1 MGESI
6 YVLQYFHGGK
16 FRTTPKFEYVNGLI
30 EKDPDSDFNCDGLVL
45 IHNDET
51 VRQVIQLLVTKGIV
65 DIYVDHKVEEDG
77 SPKVNDDTK
86 VNVEGVVIEALQT
99 DIKGLEVVGGAVD
112 DDDGPMGDADDG
124 QMGDADGLMEDTDGF
139 DLDDGP
145 MEDTG
150 GVKEATDGDDGG
162 PSVVA
167 GADGG
172 PNVDSDSYSTTEDE
186 NDEKSFLHN
195 IEITSDVVEDLDNI
209 RRNMKN
215 SKRRRKTVVD
225 EGNEDTD
232 DAMVGDDVVDEI
244 ESKENDG
251 KLEGNKSEYLDSSN
265 PGEYGGSD
273 ESEAEV
279 CGTFVGQKTVGPR
292 YDPNCSVPT
301 WELGMRFEDNLQF
314 KEDVRKYSV
323 AKGVK
328 LNFVKNEPNRTRLC
342 CKGNCPWLIFASHD
356 SRYDCYVLK
365 TYNPIRKCYRSNKNT
380 LLSCK
385 MIEKKFKDMI
395 LSNPKMKV
403 STLQEVCQSEL
414 GAYATYNMC
423 QRARKNVLKEK
434 NGSYV
439 EEFASLWG
447 YAAELIASNPG
458 STMTIQV
465 DRDSAGIATFHRMY
479 ICLAAVKQCWI
490 ERCSPFIG
498 VDGCFLKTVT
508 KGALLVVV
516 GRDAN
521 NQMFPVAWAVVE
533 EKGKESWRWF
543 LQKLMVDLD
552 HPNGEG
558 ITLMSDMQ
566 KGLIPV
572 LRESFR
578 DVDHRMCARHIYA
591 NWFKKWKGMNRKF
604 QFWNCVRATFVEDFD
619 LQIQGLEALG
629 PTSSN
634 DLFSTPVQHWSKAYF
649 KATSKCDVVDNNMAE
664 AFNGWRVEAR
674 AKSIISMLEQIRIM
688 VMSRMTVKRNW
699 AEKWRT
705 NISPRA
711 LEKLERNMTTS
722 TQCRLVWNG
731 DGGFEVTHLD
741 NQHTVD
747 LNKLSCTCREWEISG
762 IPCCHAICAMFH
774 DSKSPEDYASEWYNK
789 EKYMATYKHVLQPVR
804 GEKFWPKG
812 LPSILP
818 PTVKVQPGRPKNKRT
833 KAKDEPKKMKV
844 GKFTKAG
851 ARMRCSKCRTSGH
864 NIQNC
869 PQKSTNVAS
878 SQVHTN
884 ETVNRA
890 SQPHE
895 PISIGQTHVTKS
907 TTVPS
912 GSQKSGLGFQTTVT
926 PPTNAPKKIGASTS
940 HFDHTWK
947 GLGLSWK
954 GKKAEASPNQNDPV
968 RRKE

>member
-30 EKDPDSDFNCDGLVL
+30 EKFQVDPDRLSIWDILGNVELLGYGQHKYVYYRDPDSDFNCDGLVL
-45 IHNDET
+45 IHNDER
-51 VRQVIQLLVTKGIV
+51 VRQVIQLLVSKGIV
-65 DIYVDHKVEEDG
+65 DIYVDHKVEEDDG
-77 SPKVNDDTK
+77 SPKVNDATK
-86 VNVEGVVIEALQT
+86 VNVEGAVIEALET
-99 DIKGLEVVGGAVD
+99 DTKGLEVVGVEGYYDMGPEIEDLEAVGEELRITLDEFVLEPGVVD
-112 DDDGPMGDADDG
+112 DDGGPMGDANGPVGDADGFDLDDGPMGDA
-124 QMGDADGLMEDTDGF
+124 DGF

-145 MEDTG
+145 MEDIG
-150 GVKEATDGDDGG
+150 GVKEATDGADGG
-162 PSVVA
+162 PSVVV

-172 PNVDSDSYSTTEDE
+172 RNVDSDSDSTTEDE
-186 NDEKSFLHN
+186 NDEESFLHN
-195 IEITSDVVEDLDNI
+195 IEITSDVDEELDNI

-225 EGNEDTD
+225 AGNEDTD

-244 ESKENDG
+244 EPKENDG
-251 KLEGNKSEYLDSSN
+251 KLEGNESEYLDSSD

-292 YDPNCSVPT
+292 YDPNCSIPT

-314 KEDVRKYSV
+314 KEAVRKYSV

-328 LNFVKNEPNRTRLC
+328 LNFVKNEPNRTRVC

-365 TYNPIRKCYRSNKNT
+365 TYNPIHKCYMSNKNT

-403 STLQEVCQSEL
+403 STLQEMCQSEL
-414 GAYATYNMC
+414 GAYATYTMC

-458 STMTIQV
+458 STVTIQV

-479 ICLAAVKQCWI
+479 ICLAAVKQGWI
-490 ERCSPFIG
+490 EGCRSFIG

-508 KGALLVVV
+508 KGALLVAV

-533 EKGKESWRWF
+533 GEGKESWRWF

-572 LRESFR
+572 LRESFPG
-578 DVDHRMCARHIYA
+578 VDHRMCARHIYA
-591 NWFKKWKGMNRKF
+591 NWFKKWKGMNRKI

-634 DLFSTPVQHWSKAYF
+634 DLFATPVQHWSKAYF
-649 KATSKCDVVDNNMAE
+649 KGTSKCDVVDNNMAE
-664 AFNGWRVEAR
+664 AFNGWIVEAR
-674 AKSIISMLEQIRIM
+674 AKPIISMLEQIRIM

-711 LEKLERNMTTS
+711 LEK
-722 TQCRLVWNG
+722 
-731 DGGFEVTHLD
+731 
-741 NQHTVD
+741 
-747 LNKLSCTCREWEISG
+747 EWELTG

-774 DSKSPEDYASEWYNK
+774 DSKSPEDYVSEWYKK
-789 EKYMATYKHVLQPVR
+789 EKYMATYKHILQPVR
-804 GEKFWPKG
+804 GKKFWPKG
-812 LPSILP
+812 LPPILP
-818 PTVKVQPGRPKNKRT
+818 PTVKVQPGRPKKKRT

-851 ARMRCSKCRTSGH
+851 ARMRCSKCRTLGH

-912 GSQKSGLGFQTTVT
+912 GSQKVIYCLIMQDTLLLV
-926 PPTNAPKKIGASTS
+926 
-940 HFDHTWK
+940 
-947 GLGLSWK
+947 
-954 GKKAEASPNQNDPV
+954 
-968 RRKE
+968 

>member
-30 EKDPDSDFNCDGLVL
+30 EKFQVDPDILCICDILGNVELLGYGQHNFFYYMDPNSDFNCDGLVL
-45 IHNDET
+45 IHNEEI

-86 VNVEGVVIEALQT
+86 VNVEGAVIEALET
-99 DIKGLEVVGGAVD
+99 DIEGLEVGAVDD

-124 QMGDADGLMEDTDGF
+124 PIGDVDGPMEDTDGF

-150 GVKEATDGDDGG
+150 GVKEAADGDDGG
-162 PSVVA
+162 PSAAA

-172 PNVDSDSYSTTEDE
+172 PNVDSDSDSTTEDE
-186 NDEKSFLHN
+186 NDEESFLHN
-195 IEITSDVVEDLDNI
+195 IEITSDVDEELDNI

-251 KLEGNKSEYLDSSN
+251 KLEGNESEYLDSSD

-273 ESEAEV
+273 VSEAEV

-292 YDPNCSVPT
+292 YDPNCSIPT

-314 KEDVRKYSV
+314 KEAVRKYSV
-323 AKGVK
+323 ANGVK
-328 LNFVKNEPNRTRLC
+328 LNFVKNEPNRTRVC
-342 CKGNCPWLIFASHD
+342 CKGNCPWLIFASHE

-365 TYNPIRKCYRSNKNT
+365 TYNPIHKCYRSNKNI
-380 LLSCK
+380 LISCK

-403 STLQEVCQSEL
+403 SILQEMCQSEL
-414 GAYATYNMC
+414 GAYEIYNMC
-423 QRARKNVLKEK
+423 QRAKKNVLKEK

-447 YAAELIASNPG
+447 YDAELIASNPG
-458 STMTIQV
+458 STVTIQV
-465 DRDSAGIATFHRMY
+465 DRDSVGIATFHRMY
-479 ICLAAVKQCWI
+479 ICLAAVKQGWI
-490 ERCSPFIG
+490 EGCRPFIR

-508 KGALLVVV
+508 KGTLLVAV

-521 NQMFPVAWAVVE
+521 NQMFPVAWTVVE
-533 EKGKESWRWF
+533 GEGKESWRWF

-552 HPNGEG
+552 NPNGEG
-558 ITLMSDMQ
+558 MTLMSDML
-566 KGLIPV
+566 K
-572 LRESFR
+572 
-578 DVDHRMCARHIYA
+578 
-591 NWFKKWKGMNRKF
+591 
-604 QFWNCVRATFVEDFD
+604 
-619 LQIQGLEALG
+619 IQGLEALG

-634 DLFSTPVQHWSKAYF
+634 YLFTTLVQHWSKAYF

-664 AFNGWRVEAR
+664 AFNGWIVEAR
-674 AKSIISMLEQIRIM
+674 AKPIISMLEQIRIM

-705 NISPRA
+705 NISSRA
-711 LEKLERNMTTS
+711 LEKE
-722 TQCRLVWNG
+722 C
-731 DGGFEVTHLD
+731 
-741 NQHTVD
+741 
-747 LNKLSCTCREWEISG
+747 EISG
-762 IPCCHAICAMFH
+762 IPFYHAIYAMFH
-774 DSKSPEDYASEWYNK
+774 DSKSPEDYVSEWYNK
-789 EKYMATYKHVLQPVR
+789 EKYMTSYKHVLQPVR
-804 GEKFWPKG
+804 GKKFWPKG
-812 LPSILP
+812 LPPILP
-818 PTVKVQPGRPKNKRT
+818 PTVKVQPGRPKKKRT

-844 GKFTKAG
+844 GKFTKGG
-851 ARMRCSKCRTSGH
+851 ARMRCSKCRTLGH

-869 PQKSTNVAS
+869 PQKSTNVALLR
-878 SQVHTN
+878 V
-884 ETVNRA
+884 
-890 SQPHE
+890 
-895 PISIGQTHVTKS
+895 
-907 TTVPS
+907 
-912 GSQKSGLGFQTTVT
+912 
-926 PPTNAPKKIGASTS
+926 
-940 HFDHTWK
+940 
-947 GLGLSWK
+947 
-954 GKKAEASPNQNDPV
+954 
-968 RRKE
+968 

>member
-30 EKDPDSDFNCDGLVL
+30 EKDPDLDFNCDGLVL
-45 IHNDET
+45 IHNDER

-65 DIYVDHKVEEDG
+65 DIYVDHKVEEDDG
-77 SPKVNDDTK
+77 SPK
-86 VNVEGVVIEALQT
+86 VNVEGVVIEALET
-99 DIKGLEVVGGAVD
+99 DTNGLEVVGVDGYYDMGPEIEDLEDVGEELRTTLDEFVLEPVTDGGPNEVVDGEDHASDVGARGAVD
-112 DDDGPMGDADDG
+112 DDGGPMGDADDG
-124 QMGDADGLMEDTDGF
+124 PMGDTDGPVGDADGF

-150 GVKEATDGDDGG
+150 GVKEATDGADGG
-162 PSVVA
+162 PSVVV

-172 PNVDSDSYSTTEDE
+172 RNVDSDSDSTTEDE
-186 NDEKSFLHN
+186 NDEESFLHN
-195 IEITSDVVEDLDNI
+195 IEITSDVDEELDNI

-225 EGNEDTD
+225 AGNEDTD

-244 ESKENDG
+244 EPKENDG
-251 KLEGNKSEYLDSSN
+251 KLEGNESEYLDSSD

-279 CGTFVGQKTVGPR
+279 CETFVGKKTVGPR
-292 YDPNCSVPT
+292 YDPNCSIPT
-301 WELGMRFEDNLQF
+301 W
-314 KEDVRKYSV
+314 
-323 AKGVK
+323 
-328 LNFVKNEPNRTRLC
+328 
-342 CKGNCPWLIFASHD
+342 
-356 SRYDCYVLK
+356 
-365 TYNPIRKCYRSNKNT
+365 
-380 LLSCK
+380 
-385 MIEKKFKDMI
+385 
-395 LSNPKMKV
+395 
-403 STLQEVCQSEL
+403 EL

-458 STMTIQV
+458 STVTIQV
-465 DRDSAGIATFHRMY
+465 DRDSVGIATFHRMY
-479 ICLAAVKQCWI
+479 ICLAAVKQGWI
-490 ERCSPFIG
+490 EGCRSFIG

-508 KGALLVVV
+508 KGALLVAV

-533 EKGKESWRWF
+533 GEGKESWRWF

-558 ITLMSDMQ
+558 ITLMSNMQ

-572 LRESFR
+572 LRESFP
-578 DVDHRMCARHIYA
+578 DVEHRMCARHIYA
-591 NWFKKWKGMNRKF
+591 NWFKKWKGMNRKI
-604 QFWNCVRATFVEDFD
+604 QLWNCVRATFAEDFD
-619 LQIQGLEALG
+619 LQIQVLEALG

-634 DLFSTPVQHWSKAYF
+634 DLFATPVQHWSKAYF
-649 KATSKCDVVDNNMAE
+649 KGTSNV
-664 AFNGWRVEAR
+664 
-674 AKSIISMLEQIRIM
+674 I
-688 VMSRMTVKRNW
+688 
-699 AEKWRT
+699 T

-711 LEKLERNMTTS
+711 LEKLERNMNTS

-747 LNKLSCTCREWEISG
+747 LKKLSCTCREWELTG
-762 IPCCHAICAMFH
+762 IPSCHAICAMFH
-774 DSKSPEDYASEWYNK
+774 DSKSPEDYVSEWYKK

-804 GEKFWPKG
+804 RKKFWPKG
-812 LPSILP
+812 LPPILP
-818 PTVKVQPGRPKNKRT
+818 PTVKVQPGRPKKKRT

-844 GKFTKAG
+844 GKFTKAR
-851 ARMRCSKCRTSGH
+851 ARMRCFKCRTLGH
-864 NIQNC
+864 NIQNF

-940 HFDHTWK
+940 QFDHTWK
-947 GLGLSWK
+947 GPGLSWK
-954 GKKAEASPNQNDPV
+954 GKKVEASPNQNDPV